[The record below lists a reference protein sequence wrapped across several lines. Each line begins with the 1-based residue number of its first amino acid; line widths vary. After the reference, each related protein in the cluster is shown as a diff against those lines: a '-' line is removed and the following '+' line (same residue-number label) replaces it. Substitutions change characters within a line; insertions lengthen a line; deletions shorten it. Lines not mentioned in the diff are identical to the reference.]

1 MLVLV
6 AMMLQSD
13 AVSGPPAPAVARL
26 TPRPDCPANDG
37 GDIVVCARK
46 DNDQFR
52 LKTLPERYSQAPQ
65 RIKAETNLS
74 RNTKLSAETE
84 AASVGGFVSNR
95 AMIRLKMGF

>member
-13 AVSGPPAPAVARL
+13 PVSGPPAPSAVRL
-26 TPRPDCPANDG
+26 TPRPDCPVSDS

-52 LKTLPERYSQAPQ
+52 LKTLSQRYSADPQ
-65 RIKAETNLS
+65 RSKAETSLNA
-74 RNTKLSAETE
+74 NTKLSAETE

-95 AMIRLKMGF
+95 LMARLKFKF

>member
-6 AMMLQSD
+6 AMMLQSNP
-13 AVSGPPAPAVARL
+13 VSGPAAPSAARL
-26 TPRPDCPANDG
+26 TPRPDCPVNDN

-52 LKTLPERYSQAPQ
+52 VKALPERYSRDPQ
-65 RIKAETNLS
+65 RIKAETHLNA
-74 RNTKLSAETE
+74 NTTLSAETE

-95 AMIRLKMGF
+95 LMARLKFKF